1 MSTKQ
6 INAPADAARKLM
18 ASKKPKR
25 ESQEAL
31 PPGSARMFELMEIMV
46 EDMDRGF
53 RGALGNGN
61 RWTRPSV
68 AGEGMDDFNKRTY
81 KREVTGEQST

>member
-18 ASKKPKR
+18 ASKKMPKR

-31 PPGSARMFELMEIMV
+31 LPGSARMFELMEIMV

-53 RGALGNGN
+53 RGFSDGN
-61 RWTRPSV
+61 RWMRPSV
-68 AGEGMDDFNKRTY
+68 TSESGDEFRRRTY
-81 KREVTGEQST
+81 RREVTGEQSG